1 MQAGEEPVAETEERH
16 REPAQEGAG
25 PGAGA
30 GERDAEDQDPG
41 AAVHHP
47 GEGGGSMPAG
57 VSLADHGAA
66 ENSCHPP
73 WPP

>member
-1 MQAGEEPVAETEERH
+1 MQAGEEPVTETEERH

-47 GEGGGSMPAG
+47 GKDRDSTPARA
-57 VSLADHGAA
+57 SLADRRTT
-66 ENSCHPP
+66 ENSCHHP